1 MDFVCDVTFQ
11 DHVIKILHN
20 FLLKSL
26 SRYIA
31 ILPNLVTIGTMVV
44 EINGFSL

>member
-11 DHVIKILHN
+11 NYVIKILHN
-20 FLLKSL
+20 FMFKSL
-26 SRYIA
+26 SRCIA
-31 ILPNLVTIGTMVV
+31 MLPNLVTIGTMVV